1 MLDYFASEDTV
12 VSHCFKNL
20 AESLYWVDIRKTVV
34 FRSALTLKN
43 PCGK

>member
-20 AESLYWVDIRKTVV
+20 AESLFWVDIRKNSC
-34 FRSALTLKN
+34 F
-43 PCGK
+43 